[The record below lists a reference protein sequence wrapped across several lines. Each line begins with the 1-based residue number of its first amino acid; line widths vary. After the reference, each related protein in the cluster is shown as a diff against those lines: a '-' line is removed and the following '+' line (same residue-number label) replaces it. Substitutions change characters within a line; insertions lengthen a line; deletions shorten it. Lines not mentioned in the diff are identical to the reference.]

1 MSTIRLNVPTILT
14 FSRIILIPFFV
25 LITPASP
32 ILGVTIFLIASLT
45 DFLDGYLARRSGQ
58 ITKFGII
65 LDPIADK
72 FLVISA
78 LILLV
83 DMSRIAAWI
92 AIAIIVREFLVTAI
106 RVVAL
111 SMDIVIPAETGGKW
125 KTAAQMTSIVFLL
138 LPYSIDFL
146 PFSIDFYD
154 IGLVLMYISLVLA
167 VTSGVK
173 YTISF
178 WRHFQ

>member
-1 MSTIRLNVPTILT
+1 MNTIRLNLPTILT
-14 FSRIILIPFFV
+14 FSRIILIPFF
-25 LITPASP
+25 LWITPASP
-32 ILGVTIFLIASLT
+32 LLGIGIFLIASIT

-83 DMSRIAAWI
+83 DMVRLSAWI
-92 AIAIIVREFLVTAI
+92 AIIIIVREFVVTAL

-111 SMDIVIPAETGGKW
+111 SKNIVIPAETGGKI
-125 KTAAQMTSIVFLL
+125 KTASQMTAIILLL
-138 LPYSIDFL
+138 LPGGIGD
-146 PFSIDFYD
+146 IDFYD
-154 IGLVLMYISLVLA
+154 AGLILMYISAVLA
-167 VTSGVK
+167 LTSGIK
-173 YTISF
+173 YTVSF
-178 WRHFQ
+178 WKQVQ